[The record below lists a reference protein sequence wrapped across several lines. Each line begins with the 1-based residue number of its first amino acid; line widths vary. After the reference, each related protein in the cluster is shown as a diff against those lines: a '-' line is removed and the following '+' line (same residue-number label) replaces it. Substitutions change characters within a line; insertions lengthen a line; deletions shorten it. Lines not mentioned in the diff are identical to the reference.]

1 KWMYILVGTAVAES
15 VGYIVR
21 NVLIYHTSL
30 GLFVFMNLCLLLP
43 PNALA
48 LFNYKTIGEVVRRS
62 NVAAHRFWLKPKFI
76 TWFFF
81 GSDIFSFLIQATG
94 GSMQATEST
103 RNAGK
108 YIALFGLAVQL
119 IFFAC
124 FLAITIYVK
133 RSAAYVVS
141 AGPKDKTGTGA
152 KIKLMRV
159 IIATT
164 ILLYVRSI
172 YRVAEFA
179 DGYGGKIYG
188 AEWAFYVF
196 DCLAILFSFV
206 IYILWFVGHHFPP
219 R

>member
-1 KWMYILVGTAVAES
+1 
-15 VGYIVR
+15 
-21 NVLIYHTSL
+21 
-30 GLFVFMNLCLLLP
+30 
-43 PNALA
+43 
-48 LFNYKTIGEVVRRS
+48 
-62 NVAAHRFWLKPKFI
+62 PKFI

-124 FLAITIYVK
+124 FLAITIYVQ

-141 AGPKDKTGTGA
+141 AGPKDMTDKGA

-179 DGYGGKIYG
+179 DGYGGKIYS

-196 DCLAILFSFV
+196 DCLAMLFSFV
-206 IYILWFVGHHFPP
+206 IYILWFVGHHFPSKAVEEAIAMYSA
-219 R
+219 